1 MNQLVFIQN
10 GSVLTDSLTVAAVFE
25 KQHKDVMRDIRNLE
39 CSEEFNR
46 RNFALVD
53 YTDVRNRV
61 YNKYLIKRDGLAFL
75 VMGYT
80 GKTASEYKE
89 KFILKFNEMEEQLR
103 NKVHVLDERTSLI
116 QSMKLTIETAERQ
129 DQIQEVVNTHSVKIS
144 ELETKVEEQITL
156 TSGEQRR
163 LQKAVA
169 IKIYALESDPA
180 VRPRLFKELH
190 REIKDRFGVSS
201 YKDVKQKELQS
212 AIRYVENWVPR
223 KAVI

>member
-10 GSVLTDSLTVAAVFE
+10 GNALTDSLTVAEVFE
-25 KQHKDVMRDIRNLE
+25 KQHKDVMRDIRNLD
-39 CSEEFNR
+39 CSDEFNQ
-46 RNFALVD
+46 RNFAQVD
-53 YTDVRNRV
+53 YMDDRNRK
-61 YNKYLIKRDGLAFL
+61 YPKYLIKRDGLAFL
-75 VMGYT
+75 IMGYT
-80 GKTASEYKE
+80 GKAAAVYKE
-89 KFILKFNEMEEQLR
+89 KFIAAFNQMEEQLR

-129 DQIQEVVNTHSVKIS
+129 DQIQEVVNTHTLKIS

-163 LQKAVA
+163 LQKGIA
-169 IKIYALESDPA
+169 IKVYELESDPA
-180 VRPRLFKELH
+180 ARPRLFKELH

-212 AIRYVENWVPR
+212 AIRYVEHWVPR

>member
-10 GSVLTDSLTVAAVFE
+10 GKALTDSLTVAEVFG
-25 KQHKDVMRDIRNLE
+25 KRHDTVLRDIRNLD
-39 CSEEFNR
+39 CSEGFNLH
-46 RNFALVD
+46 NFAEID
-53 YTDVRNRV
+53 YTDDRNRT
-61 YNKYLIKRDGLAFL
+61 YKKYLIKRDGLAFL

-80 GKTASEYKE
+80 GKTAAEYKE
-89 KFILKFNEMEEQLR
+89 KFIREFNQMEERLR
-103 NKVHVLDERTSLI
+103 NNVHVLDERTSLI

-129 DQIQEVVNTHSVKIS
+129 DQIQEVVNTHSLKIS

-163 LQKAVA
+163 LQKGIA
-169 IKIYALESDPA
+169 IKVYELESDPA

-223 KAVI
+223 KAVV